1 MSQIQNSKQ
10 GRLQSIQP
18 CHLEKGNKMDSR
30 KDAARHAGEQ
40 GISLIETM
48 IATLI
53 TVVGLSAVLGLF
65 AAGMAHSQTQ
75 GDVASRATT
84 FSQDK
89 MEELLALQFG
99 DSASNTTVSPVT
111 AAGGTGLCGLLAANA
126 SCGSVDTANAL
137 AGYVD
142 YLDFQGTRVAAVAQA
157 SFMRQWTIT
166 ANTANLK
173 TITVRTTALRS
184 LGAGVRPF
192 TVLVSMKSRI

>member
-1 MSQIQNSKQ
+1 
-10 GRLQSIQP
+10 
-18 CHLEKGNKMDSR
+18 MDSST
-30 KDAARHAGEQ
+30 AVARHAGEQ

-65 AAGMAHSQTQ
+65 VAGVAHSQTQ
-75 GDVASRATT
+75 GDVASRVTT

-89 MEELLALQFG
+89 MEELLALQYG
-99 DSASNTTVSPVT
+99 DSASNTTVSPVA
-111 AAGGTGLCGLLAANA
+111 AAGGTGLCGNLAATT
-126 SCGSVDTANAL
+126 SCGGVTTTNPL

-142 YLDFQGTRVAAVAQA
+142 YLDFQGRRVAVTQA
-157 SFMRQWTIT
+157 AFMRQWRIEAT
-166 ANTANLK
+166 TANLK

-192 TVLVSMKSRI
+192 TVLASLKSRIT